1 MVSFAQLVAGS
12 SYPYLAKAAGEH
24 EVAEARQP
32 AQGSKDKPQPPP
44 QTPNRFFRAIS
55 QLGRPN
61 LYRTWA
67 HTKK

>member
-32 AQGSKDKPQPPP
+32 AQGSKIN
-44 QTPNRFFRAIS
+44 PNRHPKPPIDFSEQSLSYDRKA
-55 QLGRPN
+55 
-61 LYRTWA
+61 
-67 HTKK
+67 